1 MTMDD
6 REISA
11 LLGKYRPAGPPAAL
25 QTRVEQAI
33 DEFTKPIRETGN
45 SPTHQLTWPWA
56 VAAATLLVVTIALH
70 GNATA
75 PTLQSAVPSAAQ
87 LADGLGGGEAAMTIA
102 DFILSSPMTADHQA
116 AEALWSNQK

>member
-1 MTMDD
+1 MDD
-6 REISA
+6 RDITA
-11 LLGKYRPAGPPAAL
+11 LLDKYRPAGPPAAL
-25 QTRVEQAI
+25 RTRVAQTI
-33 DEFTKPIRETGN
+33 DALTNPIHEAGN
-45 SPTHQLTWPWA
+45 SPTRQLAWPWA
-56 VAAATLLVVTIALH
+56 VAAAALLAVTVALH

-116 AEALWSNQK
+116 VEALWSGQK